1 MGGRQ
6 SQPAEEQPPSL
17 DILDAGARLNQLAQE
32 ARGFRWLPEDSGVPV
47 SDSLYLCISQAAF
60 TRVSTVTAWQPSA
73 RAMLSLCESS
83 LML

>member
-47 SDSLYLCISQAAF
+47 SDSLYLCI
-60 TRVSTVTAWQPSA
+60 
-73 RAMLSLCESS
+73 
-83 LML
+83 

>member
-32 ARGFRWLPEDSGVPV
+32 ARGFRWLPEDSGVPA
-47 SDSLYLCISQAAF
+47 S
-60 TRVSTVTAWQPSA
+60 TRVSTVTAWRQQRLQ
-73 RAMLSLCESS
+73 RAMFSL
-83 LML
+83 